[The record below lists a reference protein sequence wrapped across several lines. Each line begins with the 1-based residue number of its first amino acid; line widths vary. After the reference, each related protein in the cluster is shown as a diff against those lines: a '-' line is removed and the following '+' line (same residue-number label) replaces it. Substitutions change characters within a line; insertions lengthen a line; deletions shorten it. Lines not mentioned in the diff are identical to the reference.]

1 MVSKSVLIRASA
13 LASTLAVDLNVKAAN
28 EETPDHQEAVE
39 MVARTLEHLSVLMA
53 EEAQEL
59 DADDV

>member
-59 DADDV
+59 DTDDV